1 MSITPAVNCSILAAR
16 KISPLRQ
23 RMIDDMIVRNFAP
36 NTMNLYLKQVS
47 YFAQYFGRS
56 PEQLGAEEIRNY
68 QIYLAKERRLSNSSR
83 TVAASALRFLY
94 IVTLKQDRAIEMIP
108 TPKAEHHLPVILS
121 PEEVLRLLEAAP
133 SFTHRVIFSTMYG
146 TGVRVN
152 EALHLRAS
160 HIDSQRL
167 MIRIEQG
174 KGHKDRYV
182 QLSPRLLELL
192 RAYWRKERPRE
203 WLFPGQDP
211 HQPLSRDAVRQA
223 VKRASQRAG
232 LTKETSPHSL
242 RHAYAVH
249 LLEAGTDLRRIQ
261 LLLGHSSLSTTA
273 RYLCLAS
280 NTVCATTSPLDLP
293 PSRSSIR
300 SSRFWCDQHW
310 KSPISCAPMATSF
323 ARRMPNLCPA
333 DRSVCCAPSNCAGPP
348 RSAATSNAV
357 TIAVTSGMLI
367 IRALWGVF
375 SNGELA
381 PESTPDWPF

>member
-1 MSITPAVNCSILAAR
+1 MSTTPAVNCSILTAR

-174 KGHKDRYV
+174 KGNKDRYV

-211 HQPLSRDAVRQA
+211 HQPLSREAVGQA
-223 VKRASQRAG
+223 VTRASQRAG

-273 RYLCLAS
+273 RYLCLTS
-280 NTVCATTSPLDLP
+280 NTVCATTSPLDL
-293 PSRSSIR
+293 
-300 SSRFWCDQHW
+300 
-310 KSPISCAPMATSF
+310 
-323 ARRMPNLCPA
+323 L
-333 DRSVCCAPSNCAGPP
+333 
-348 RSAATSNAV
+348 
-357 TIAVTSGMLI
+357 
-367 IRALWGVF
+367 
-375 SNGELA
+375 
-381 PESTPDWPF
+381 PFTVIDPQQ

>member
-174 KGHKDRYV
+174 KGNKDRYV

-211 HQPLSRDAVRQA
+211 HQPLSREAVGQA
-223 VKRASQRAG
+223 VTRASQRAG

-280 NTVCATTSPLDLP
+280 NTVCATTSPLDL
-293 PSRSSIR
+293 
-300 SSRFWCDQHW
+300 
-310 KSPISCAPMATSF
+310 
-323 ARRMPNLCPA
+323 L
-333 DRSVCCAPSNCAGPP
+333 
-348 RSAATSNAV
+348 
-357 TIAVTSGMLI
+357 
-367 IRALWGVF
+367 
-375 SNGELA
+375 
-381 PESTPDWPF
+381 PFTVIDPQQ